1 MCIKDLSE
9 ARELHWRAE
18 KRRRTKSVT
27 GWEGAFKFFT
37 HSHITRTLNF
47 CHVSTLFSF
56 PFDDIISSSFSPGE
70 IKFLQMNC
78 AKNWI
83 GWHSALRYKRKK
95 KKARFNFTAWWR
107 CVFCF
112 YFVPLRSGLTE
123 MNEGASCFVFFNLFL
138 LHSAVVWPKHSQR
151 GDIRVLGWY
160 SKLASVR

>member
-78 AKNWI
+78 ANNCDTKE
-83 GWHSALRYKRKK
+83 KK
-95 KKARFNFTAWWR
+95 KKPGSTLPPDDA
-107 CVFCF
+107 VFSAF
-112 YFVPLRSGLTE
+112 I
-123 MNEGASCFVFFNLFL
+123 L
-138 LHSAVVWPKHSQR
+138 LPFAVVSLKWMR
-151 GDIRVLGWY
+151 GPLVLFFLIFFYYTVLLSDRNTAKGGI
-160 SKLASVR
+160 

>member
-56 PFDDIISSSFSPGE
+56 LLMTLSRPRFLLEKSNFYKWIAQKIQGFKGSTLPPDDAVFSAFILFPFAVVSLKWMRG
-70 IKFLQMNC
+70 
-78 AKNWI
+78 
-83 GWHSALRYKRKK
+83 
-95 KKARFNFTAWWR
+95 
-107 CVFCF
+107 
-112 YFVPLRSGLTE
+112 PL
-123 MNEGASCFVFFNLFL
+123 VFFFFYLFL